1 MEYDVFICHASED
14 KDDFVRPL
22 AKLLEQQHLAVWYDE
37 FSLKV
42 GDSLSS
48 KIDEGLSKS
57 KFGIVVLSKNFF
69 AKPWTQREL
78 RGLVTREMVEQRD
91 VILPIWHRVTLQEVA
106 GFSLPLADKRAIL
119 SEKGINAVLRELT
132 DKISPDQS
140 PLVVAMEY
148 LDKIGF
154 DPPSISD
161 EWWLDMVEYKEFLKY
176 PDLNASQQWIFP
188 LPYPQEDRGFERGM
202 NIAST
207 ALQVDWSFEGEEL
220 GIGPTTHPEIVHE
233 YLKRWPGLYEHAHE
247 NPSTL
252 AIYVPQL
259 TIPGFDSGFET
270 VFDNLL
276 RQHPKAASVFFSYSP
291 LDTKDGKLP
300 LCADIIA
307 LRHPSFGNFTE
318 EELAYR
324 YFNGHDTN
332 YYRFKGSTF
341 DGLIWLLSDDSNW
354 LPETLHGILI
364 NCTKQRDIWIQQI
377 KPNEN
382 AFYGAIAYAD
392 ENEFTF
398 TDEVREGLLELI
410 KQSIQDLSIQ
420 DQPDRI
426 MQRLL
431 DEKMIESYFTYL
443 NNREVRRI
451 KKRSKLGISD
461 DEHSK

>member
-106 GFSLPLADKRAIL
+106 SFSLPLADKKAIS

-132 DKISPDQS
+132 EKISPDQS
-140 PLVVAMEY
+140 PLIVAMEY
-148 LDKIGF
+148 LDKIDF
-154 DPPSISD
+154 NPPSISD

-220 GIGPTTHPEIVHE
+220 GIGPTTHPEVVHK
-233 YLKRWPGLYEHAHE
+233 YLKRWPGLYEHAQA
-247 NPSTL
+247 NPSIL

-259 TIPGFDSGFET
+259 TIPGFDAGFET

-276 RQHPKAASVFFSYSP
+276 QQHPEEATVFFSYSP

-354 LPETLHGILI
+354 LPEPLRGVLI
-364 NCTKQRDIWIQQI
+364 NGTKQRDIWIQHI

-382 AFYGAIAYAD
+382 AFYSAIAYAD

-426 MQRLL
+426 IQRLF
-431 DEKMIESYFTYL
+431 DEKMIESYFAYL
-443 NNREVRRI
+443 NTREIRRI
-451 KKRSKLGISD
+451 KKRSKLGI
-461 DEHSK
+461 